1 MPPIDDSAHR
11 AGRPPDALEHPRDAA
26 QWFARMHSG
35 EVTEEERRAFAAW
48 RAADP
53 EHDRRY
59 DKLARLWDAASS
71 VPESR
76 LRAMAADPAAPPKSL
91 SSRRRFGL
99 GLAAV
104 CTLAVTA
111 GALRQAGWLGEAPQ
125 YAAEL
130 ETRKGER
137 RRVPL
142 PDGSTL
148 DLNSDTRVT
157 LRLCDDQRLLV
168 LHCGEVF
175 LDVAP
180 DASRPFVVDA
190 GVGQAAATGTRFDV
204 RRDADAM
211 RVTVESGSVQ
221 VASGRWWRRSV
232 RELTANQQIVAR
244 AGQAP
249 ERIQRV
255 NAAEVA
261 AWQRGKVVFNNVPLA
276 SVVHEMN
283 RYLAYPARLAGTE
296 TGKYRVSGV
305 FSVDDPDAM
314 IDALP
319 SIAPVHVR
327 RLPDGGV
334 VIAATA
340 ENL

>member
-1 MPPIDDSAHR
+1 MPPIDDSGHR
-11 AGRPPDALEHPRDAA
+11 AGQAPGALEHPRDAA

-35 EVTEEERRAFAAW
+35 EVTDEERRAFAAW

-59 DKLARLWDAASS
+59 EKLGRLWDAASS

-76 LRAMAADPAAPPKSL
+76 LRAMAADPVAPPEPL
-91 SSRRRFGL
+91 PSRRRFGL

-111 GALRQAGWLGEAPQ
+111 GALGQAGWLGASPQ

-148 DLNSDTRVT
+148 DLNSGTRVA
-157 LRLCDDQRLLV
+157 LRYCDDQRLLV
-168 LHCGEVF
+168 LHCGQVF
-175 LDVAP
+175 LDVAR
-180 DASRPFVVDA
+180 DANRPFVVDA
-190 GVGQAAATGTRFDV
+190 GVAQATATGTRFDV
-204 RRDADAM
+204 WRDADAM

-221 VASGRWWRRSV
+221 VESGRWWRRDVQEIS
-232 RELTANQQIVAR
+232 ANQQIVAR
-244 AGQAP
+244 AGQMP
-249 ERIQRV
+249 EHVQYV
-255 NAAEVA
+255 DAVEVA
-261 AWQRGKVVFNNVPLA
+261 AWQRGKVVFNNMPLA

-314 IDALP
+314 IEALP
-319 SIAPVHVR
+319 SIAPVRLR

-334 VIAATA
+334 VIVAASDKS
-340 ENL
+340 